1 MASVYTV
8 KQVNSYIKNM
18 FTQDYA
24 LNRILVKGEV
34 SNCKYHSSGHI
45 YFTLKDESGVLMCVM
60 FSQHTKSLLFRLQE
74 GQKIIVG
81 GSISVYERD
90 GKYQMYANEI
100 TLDGAGDLHQKFE
113 QMKTKLEEMGMF
125 SEQFKKPIPLYCQK
139 IGIVTAKTGA
149 AIHDIINVATRRNP
163 YVQLILYPALVQ
175 GQEASA
181 SIAYGIEILD
191 KMNLD
196 CIIVG
201 RGGGSMEDLWAFN
214 EEEVA
219 WAIFNCDTPII
230 SAVGHEVDVTIA
242 DYVADLRAPTPSAA
256 AELAVFDYFLFE
268 NTLEQY
274 KRQLQQKMFVKV
286 REDRSI
292 LEHLHLKLK
301 LSHPKHKINEE
312 RQYLSDLEDTI
323 STLMEGKIQKLRHQ
337 LALFGERLN
346 GLSPL
351 SRISGG
357 YGYITDNDGKP
368 IEKSKKL
375 NIGDTISIRLSDGKV
390 KAEVI
395 EKENT
400 SFKI

>member
-1 MASVYTV
+1 
-8 KQVNSYIKNM
+8 M

-24 LNRILVKGEV
+24 LNRIFVKGEI

-45 YFTLKDESGVLMCVM
+45 YFTIKDESGVLLCVM
-60 FSQHTKSLLFRLQE
+60 FVQYAKMLRFRLQE

-90 GKYQMYANEI
+90 GKYQMYANDI
-100 TLDGAGDLHQKFE
+100 TLDGAGDLYQAFE
-113 QMKTKLEEMGMF
+113 QMKVKLEEMGMF
-125 SEQFKKPIPLYCQK
+125 SDQFKKPIPPFCQT

-175 GQEASA
+175 GDGASE
-181 SIAYGIEILD
+181 SIARGIHYLD
-191 KMNLD
+191 QMGLD

-201 RGGGSMEDLWAFN
+201 RGGGSLEDLWAFN

-256 AELAVFDYFLFE
+256 AELAVFDYLLFE
-268 NTLEQY
+268 QSLEQFY
-274 KRQLQQKMFVKV
+274 IQLKQKMLGKIRESRSRVDQLQ
-286 REDRSI
+286 
-292 LEHLHLKLK
+292 LHLQ
-301 LSHPKHKINEE
+301 LSHPKHKINTK
-312 RQYLSDLEDTI
+312 RQYLNDLEQI
-323 STLMEGKIQKLRHQ
+323 IYTLIEKKVQNNKHQ
-337 LALFGERLN
+337 LALLGERLQ

-351 SRISGG
+351 SKIGGG
-357 YGYITDNDGKP
+357 YGYITNNDGKAV
-368 IEKSKKL
+368 EQMEQVDV
-375 NIGDTISIRLSDGKV
+375 NDTISIQLADGKI
-390 KAEVI
+390 KAEVK
-395 EKENT
+395 EKVIT
-400 SFKI
+400 SFQ

>member
-1 MASVYTV
+1 MASIYTV

-24 LNRILVKGEV
+24 LNRIFVKGEI
-34 SNCKYHSSGHI
+34 SNCRYHSSGHI
-45 YFTLKDESGVLMCVM
+45 YFTIKDESGVLLCVM
-60 FSQHTKSLLFRLQE
+60 FVQYAKMLRFRLQE

-90 GKYQMYANEI
+90 GKYQMYANDI
-100 TLDGAGDLHQKFE
+100 TLDGAGDLYQAFE
-113 QMKTKLEEMGMF
+113 QMKVKLEEMGMF
-125 SEQFKKPIPLYCQK
+125 SDQFKKPIPPFCQT

-175 GQEASA
+175 GDGASE
-181 SIAYGIEILD
+181 SIARGIHYLD
-191 KMNLD
+191 QMGLD

-201 RGGGSMEDLWAFN
+201 RGGGSLEDLWAFN

-256 AELAVFDYFLFE
+256 AELAVFDYLLFE
-268 NTLEQY
+268 QSLEQFY
-274 KRQLQQKMFVKV
+274 IQLKQKMLGKIRESRSRVDQLQ
-286 REDRSI
+286 
-292 LEHLHLKLK
+292 LHLQ
-301 LSHPKHKINEE
+301 LSHPKHKINTK
-312 RQYLSDLEDTI
+312 RQYLNDLEQI
-323 STLMEGKIQKLRHQ
+323 IYTLIEKKVQNNKHQ
-337 LALFGERLN
+337 LALLGERLQ

-351 SRISGG
+351 SKIGGG
-357 YGYITDNDGKP
+357 YGYITNNDGKAV
-368 IEKSKKL
+368 EQMEQVDV
-375 NIGDTISIRLSDGKV
+375 NDTISIQLADGKI
-390 KAEVI
+390 KAEVK
-395 EKENT
+395 EKVIT
-400 SFKI
+400 SFQ

>member
-1 MASVYTV
+1 MASIYTV

-24 LNRILVKGEV
+24 LNRIFVKGEI
-34 SNCKYHSSGHI
+34 SNCRYHSSGHI
-45 YFTLKDESGVLMCVM
+45 YFTIKDESGVLLCVM
-60 FSQHTKSLLFRLQE
+60 FVQYAKMLRFRLQE

-90 GKYQMYANEI
+90 GKYQMYANDI
-100 TLDGAGDLHQKFE
+100 TLDGAGDLYQAFE
-113 QMKTKLEEMGMF
+113 QMKVKLEEMGMF
-125 SEQFKKPIPLYCQK
+125 SDQFKKPIPPFCQT

-175 GQEASA
+175 GDGASE
-181 SIAYGIEILD
+181 SIARGIHYLD
-191 KMNLD
+191 QMGLD

-201 RGGGSMEDLWAFN
+201 RGGGSLEDLWAFN

-256 AELAVFDYFLFE
+256 AELAVFDYLLFE
-268 NTLEQY
+268 QSLEQFY
-274 KRQLQQKMFVKV
+274 IQLKQKMLGKIRESRSRVDQLQ
-286 REDRSI
+286 
-292 LEHLHLKLK
+292 LHLQ
-301 LSHPKHKINEE
+301 LSHPKHKINTK
-312 RQYLSDLEDTI
+312 RQYLNDLEQI
-323 STLMEGKIQKLRHQ
+323 IYTLIEKKVQNNKHQ
-337 LALFGERLN
+337 LALLGERLQ

-351 SRISGG
+351 SKIGGG
-357 YGYITDNDGKP
+357 YGYITNNDGKAVEQ
-368 IEKSKKL
+368 IEQVDV
-375 NIGDTISIRLSDGKV
+375 NDTISIQLADGKI
-390 KAEVI
+390 KAEVK
-395 EKENT
+395 EKVIT
-400 SFKI
+400 SFQ

>member
-1 MASVYTV
+1 MASIYTV

-24 LNRILVKGEV
+24 LNRIFVKGEI

-45 YFTLKDESGVLMCVM
+45 YFTIKDESGVLLCVM
-60 FSQHTKSLLFRLQE
+60 FVQYAKMLRFRLQE

-90 GKYQMYANEI
+90 GKYQMYANDI
-100 TLDGAGDLHQKFE
+100 TLDGAGDLYQAFE
-113 QMKTKLEEMGMF
+113 QMKVKLEEMGMF
-125 SEQFKKPIPLYCQK
+125 SDQFKKPIPPFCQT

-175 GQEASA
+175 GDGASE
-181 SIAYGIEILD
+181 SIARGIHYLD
-191 KMNLD
+191 QMGLD

-201 RGGGSMEDLWAFN
+201 RGGGSLEDLWAFN

-256 AELAVFDYFLFE
+256 AELAVFDYLLFE
-268 NTLEQY
+268 QSLEQFY
-274 KRQLQQKMFVKV
+274 IQLKQKMLGKIRESRSRVDQLQ
-286 REDRSI
+286 
-292 LEHLHLKLK
+292 LHLQ
-301 LSHPKHKINEE
+301 LSHPKHKINTK
-312 RQYLSDLEDTI
+312 RQYLNDLEQI
-323 STLMEGKIQKLRHQ
+323 IYTLIEKKVQNNKHQ
-337 LALFGERLN
+337 LALLGERLQ

-351 SRISGG
+351 SKIGGG
-357 YGYITDNDGKP
+357 YGYITNNDGKAVEQ
-368 IEKSKKL
+368 IEQVDV
-375 NIGDTISIRLSDGKV
+375 NDTISIQLADGKI
-390 KAEVI
+390 KAEVK
-395 EKENT
+395 EKVIT
-400 SFKI
+400 SFQ

>member
-1 MASVYTV
+1 MASIYTV

-24 LNRILVKGEV
+24 LNRIFVKGEI

-45 YFTLKDESGVLMCVM
+45 YFTIKDESGVLLCVM
-60 FSQHTKSLLFRLQE
+60 FVQYAKMLRFRLQE

-90 GKYQMYANEI
+90 GKYQMYANDI
-100 TLDGAGDLHQKFE
+100 TLDGAGDLYQAFE
-113 QMKTKLEEMGMF
+113 QMKVKLEEMGMF
-125 SEQFKKPIPLYCQK
+125 SDQFKKPIPPFCQT

-175 GQEASA
+175 GDGASE
-181 SIAYGIEILD
+181 SIARGIHYLD
-191 KMNLD
+191 QMGLD

-201 RGGGSMEDLWAFN
+201 RGGGSLEDLWAFN

-256 AELAVFDYFLFE
+256 AELAVFDYLLFE
-268 NTLEQY
+268 QSLEQFY
-274 KRQLQQKMFVKV
+274 IQLKQKMLGKIRESRSRVDQLQ
-286 REDRSI
+286 
-292 LEHLHLKLK
+292 LHLQ
-301 LSHPKHKINEE
+301 LSHPKHKINTK
-312 RQYLSDLEDTI
+312 RQYLNDLEQMI
-323 STLMEGKIQKLRHQ
+323 YTLIEKKVQNNKHQ
-337 LALFGERLN
+337 LALLGERLQ

-351 SRISGG
+351 SKIGGG
-357 YGYITDNDGKP
+357 YGYITNNDGKAV
-368 IEKSKKL
+368 EQMEQVDV
-375 NIGDTISIRLSDGKV
+375 NDTISIQLADGKI
-390 KAEVI
+390 KAEVK
-395 EKENT
+395 EKVIT
-400 SFKI
+400 SFQ

>member
-1 MASVYTV
+1 MASIYTV

-24 LNRILVKGEV
+24 LNRIFVKGEI

-45 YFTLKDESGVLMCVM
+45 YFTIKDESGVLLCVM
-60 FSQHTKSLLFRLQE
+60 FVQYAKMLRFRLQE

-90 GKYQMYANEI
+90 GKYQMYANDI
-100 TLDGAGDLHQKFE
+100 TLDGAGDLYQAFE
-113 QMKTKLEEMGMF
+113 QMKVKLEEMGMF
-125 SEQFKKPIPLYCQK
+125 SDQFKKPIPPFCQT

-175 GQEASA
+175 GDGASE
-181 SIAYGIEILD
+181 SIARGIHYLD
-191 KMNLD
+191 QMGLD

-201 RGGGSMEDLWAFN
+201 RGGGSLEDLWAFN

-256 AELAVFDYFLFE
+256 AELAVFDYLLFE
-268 NTLEQY
+268 QSLEQFY
-274 KRQLQQKMFVKV
+274 IQLKQKMLGKIRESRSRVDQLQ
-286 REDRSI
+286 
-292 LEHLHLKLK
+292 LHLQ
-301 LSHPKHKINEE
+301 LSHPKHKINTK
-312 RQYLSDLEDTI
+312 RQYLNDLEQI
-323 STLMEGKIQKLRHQ
+323 IYTLIEKKVQNNKHQ
-337 LALFGERLN
+337 LALLGERLQ

-351 SRISGG
+351 SKIGGG
-357 YGYITDNDGKP
+357 YGYITNNDGKAV
-368 IEKSKKL
+368 EQMEQVDV
-375 NIGDTISIRLSDGKV
+375 NDTISIQLADGKI
-390 KAEVI
+390 KAEVK
-395 EKENT
+395 EKVIT
-400 SFKI
+400 SFQ

>member
-1 MASVYTV
+1 MASIYTV

-24 LNRILVKGEV
+24 LNRIFVKGEI

-45 YFTLKDESGVLMCVM
+45 YFTIKDESGVLLCVM
-60 FSQHTKSLLFRLQE
+60 FVQYAKMLRFRLQE

-90 GKYQMYANEI
+90 GKYQMYANDI
-100 TLDGAGDLHQKFE
+100 TLDGAGDLYQAFE
-113 QMKTKLEEMGMF
+113 QMKVKLEEMGMF
-125 SEQFKKPIPLYCQK
+125 SDQFKKPIPPFCQT

-175 GQEASA
+175 GDGASE
-181 SIAYGIEILD
+181 SIARGIHYLD
-191 KMNLD
+191 QMGLD

-201 RGGGSMEDLWAFN
+201 RGGGSLEDLWAFN

-256 AELAVFDYFLFE
+256 AELAVFDYLLFE
-268 NTLEQY
+268 QSLEQFY
-274 KRQLQQKMFVKV
+274 IQLKQKMLGKIRERRSRVDQLQ
-286 REDRSI
+286 
-292 LEHLHLKLK
+292 LHLQ
-301 LSHPKHKINEE
+301 LSHPKHKINTK
-312 RQYLSDLEDTI
+312 RQYLNDLEQMI
-323 STLMEGKIQKLRHQ
+323 YTLIEKKVQNNKHQ
-337 LALFGERLN
+337 LALLGERLQ

-351 SRISGG
+351 SKIGGG
-357 YGYITDNDGKP
+357 YGYITNNDGKAV
-368 IEKSKKL
+368 EQMEQVDV
-375 NIGDTISIRLSDGKV
+375 NDTISIQLADGKI
-390 KAEVI
+390 KAEVK
-395 EKENT
+395 EKVIT
-400 SFKI
+400 SFQ

>member
-1 MASVYTV
+1 MASIYTV

-24 LNRILVKGEV
+24 LNRIFVKGEI

-45 YFTLKDESGVLMCVM
+45 YFTIKDESGVLLCVM
-60 FSQHTKSLLFRLQE
+60 FVQYAKMLRFRLQE

-81 GSISVYERD
+81 GGISVYERD
-90 GKYQMYANEI
+90 GKYQMYANDI
-100 TLDGAGDLHQKFE
+100 TLDGAGDLYQAFE
-113 QMKTKLEEMGMF
+113 QMKVKLEEMGMF
-125 SEQFKKPIPLYCQK
+125 SDQFKKPIPPFCQT

-175 GQEASA
+175 GDGASE
-181 SIAYGIEILD
+181 SIARGIHYLD
-191 KMNLD
+191 QMGLD

-201 RGGGSMEDLWAFN
+201 RGGGSLEDLWAFN

-256 AELAVFDYFLFE
+256 AELAVFDYLLFE
-268 NTLEQY
+268 QSLEQFY
-274 KRQLQQKMFVKV
+274 IQLKQKMLGKIRESRSRVDQLQ
-286 REDRSI
+286 
-292 LEHLHLKLK
+292 LHLQ
-301 LSHPKHKINEE
+301 LSHPKHKINTK
-312 RQYLSDLEDTI
+312 RQYLNDLEQI
-323 STLMEGKIQKLRHQ
+323 IYTLIEKKVQNNKHQ
-337 LALFGERLN
+337 LALLGERLQ

-351 SRISGG
+351 SKIGGG
-357 YGYITDNDGKP
+357 YGYITNNDGKAV
-368 IEKSKKL
+368 EQMEQVDV
-375 NIGDTISIRLSDGKV
+375 NDTISIQLADGKI
-390 KAEVI
+390 KAEVK
-395 EKENT
+395 EKVIT
-400 SFKI
+400 SFQ

>member
-1 MASVYTV
+1 MASIYTV

-24 LNRILVKGEV
+24 LNRIFVKGEI

-45 YFTLKDESGVLMCVM
+45 YFTIKDESGVLLCVM
-60 FSQHTKSLLFRLQE
+60 FVQYAKMLRFRLQE

-90 GKYQMYANEI
+90 GKYQMYANDI
-100 TLDGAGDLHQKFE
+100 TLDGAGDLYQAFE
-113 QMKTKLEEMGMF
+113 QMKVKLEEMGMF
-125 SEQFKKPIPLYCQK
+125 SDQFKKPIPPFCQT

-149 AIHDIINVATRRNP
+149 AIHDIINVVTRRNP

-175 GQEASA
+175 GDGASE
-181 SIAYGIEILD
+181 SIARGIHYLD
-191 KMNLD
+191 QMGLD

-201 RGGGSMEDLWAFN
+201 RGGGSLEDLWAFN

-256 AELAVFDYFLFE
+256 AELAVFDYLLFE
-268 NTLEQY
+268 QSLEQFY
-274 KRQLQQKMFVKV
+274 IQLKQKMLGKIRESRSRVDQLQ
-286 REDRSI
+286 
-292 LEHLHLKLK
+292 LHLQ
-301 LSHPKHKINEE
+301 LSHPKHKINTK
-312 RQYLSDLEDTI
+312 RQYLNDLEQI
-323 STLMEGKIQKLRHQ
+323 IYTLIEKKVQNNKHQ
-337 LALFGERLN
+337 LALLGERLQ

-351 SRISGG
+351 SKIGGG
-357 YGYITDNDGKP
+357 YGYITNNDGKAV
-368 IEKSKKL
+368 EQMEQVDV
-375 NIGDTISIRLSDGKV
+375 NDTISIQLADGKI
-390 KAEVI
+390 KAEVK
-395 EKENT
+395 EKVIT
-400 SFKI
+400 SFQ